1 MKLAILMVAAAIF
14 VAAAPVGA
22 EIRADVEAGDEARHR
37 GAFEKAVG
45 LYTAAIQSGHLDGA
59 ALAGAYAKR
68 GDTYRDQARY
78 DRAIADFAAALK
90 IDPGL
95 AEAHN
100 GRALVFSQQG
110 LYDRAIVDYRAALK
124 LKPDFAFAYTALG
137 RAYFYKGEFS
147 KAAASFKDRLKIKPR
162 HIFPMLWLYLAR
174 ARSGGDA
181 KPELAGYL
189 ADAKKDFWIY
199 QAALLYMGKATPQQ
213 VLDAAGKG
221 EPEERR
227 QRGAEANFYIG
238 QYFLINGNSE
248 AATRYFKK
256 VVDTGITR
264 FYEYTGA
271 EVELRRMARA
281 R

>member
-1 MKLAILMVAAAIF
+1 MKFAVLFLAVAIF
-14 VAAAPVGA
+14 AAAAPAGA
-22 EIRADVEAGDEARHR
+22 KTRADLKAGNEARHG

-45 LYTAAIQSGHLDGA
+45 LYTLAIKSGHLEGP
-59 ALAGAYAKR
+59 ALAGAYVKR

-78 DRAIADFAAALK
+78 DRAIADFATALN
-90 IDPGL
+90 IDPGQ
-95 AEAHN
+95 AEALN

-110 LYDRAIVDYRAALK
+110 RYDQAITDYRAALK

-137 RAYFYKGEFS
+137 RAYFFKGDFAL
-147 KAAASFKDRLKIKPR
+147 AAVSFKDRLKIKPR
-162 HIFPMLWLYLAR
+162 HVFPMLWLFLAR

-189 ADAKKDFWIY
+189 ADAKKGFWIY
-199 QAALLYMGKATPQQ
+199 QAALLYMGKASPQQ

-238 QYFLINGNSE
+238 QYFLINGNNE
-248 AATRYFKK
+248 AAARYFKK